1 MQYKP
6 PYHESTS
13 QNIMAVIL
21 HSLPSESYITKI
33 EYEGPRIALYSKNP
47 SYLIQNTQ
55 VLSNM
60 VNTIKKRIVVRTDE
74 SIRKSEEECI
84 EILNKAIPKEVGIV
98 ETFFDQALGELGIFV
113 EKPSLIANAGED
125 YAIVDL
131 VEKIGWQIRIRKA
144 PQSMSIIRHINKIL
158 HDKTNE
164 RIRFYKEVGEKIFRS
179 KLNDTTEVSLITLG
193 GFAEI
198 GRSSMLLTTDES
210 KILLDCGIN
219 ILGTDSL
226 NILPR
231 FDIVGLEV
239 NEIDAIVLSHA
250 HLDHTGFLPSLFKYG
265 YQGPI
270 YCSEPTLPLMN
281 MLHKKYIDN
290 NTNGAALYSNKDI
303 DDVIMHTIPLTFGIV
318 TDISPDIKLML
329 SNSGHIL
336 GSALIHLHIGNGDHN
351 IVYTGDMKFGRTY
364 SLENAS
370 WNFPRVETMIVE
382 STYGSKEDIFPR
394 REEADVHLVDIIN
407 HTVAENGKIL
417 FPVPA
422 VGLSQELILSISMYM
437 KAGRITETTV
447 LIEKIISDSMS
458 VYEAFP
464 EYLSKEI
471 KSMLLGGE
479 ENPFRSK
486 QFLIVESQMLDNEE
500 PALILAPSSMLTSGP
515 SVDYLEQICKDPKNK
530 LILSSFQ
537 AQGTPGRLI
546 QDGSR
551 QVIINGRNIKI
562 DCQVEKI
569 EGFSTHSDYNQSIA
583 YITRLQSKLRRV
595 LVNHGERGKVQNLAS
610 SINRMFKI
618 PTQHPLV
625 QEAIKLF

>member
-47 SYLIQNTQ
+47 GYLIQNTQ
-55 VLSNM
+55 ILSNM

-84 EILNKAIPKEVGIV
+84 EILNKAIPKEVGII
-98 ETFFDQALGELGIFV
+98 EIFFDHALGEVEIFV
-113 EKPSLIANAGED
+113 EKPSLIANAGGD
-125 YAIVDL
+125 YASADL
-131 VEKIGWQIRIRKA
+131 VGKIGWQIRIRKA
-144 PQSMSIIRHINKIL
+144 TQSMSIIRHINKIL

-164 RIRFYKEVGEKIFRS
+164 RIHFYKEVGEKIFRS
-179 KLNDTTEVSLITLG
+179 KLNDITEVSLITLG

-198 GRSSMLLTTDES
+198 GRSSMLLTTNES

-219 ILGTDSL
+219 MLGVDSL
-226 NILPR
+226 SILPR
-231 FDIVGLEV
+231 FDIVGLKV

-250 HLDHTGFLPSLFKYG
+250 HLDHTGFLPALFKYG
-265 YQGPI
+265 YRGPV

-281 MLHKKYIDN
+281 LLHEKYMN
-290 NTNGAALYSNKDI
+290 NTRCTAPYSDKDL
-303 DDVIMHTIPLTFGIV
+303 DNVIAHTIPLAFGTV

-351 IVYTGDMKFGRTY
+351 IVYTGDMKFGKTY
-364 SLENAS
+364 SIENSS
-370 WNFPRVETMIVE
+370 WNFPRVETMIIE
-382 STYGSKEDIFPR
+382 STYGSKEDVFPR
-394 REEADVHLVDIIN
+394 REEADVHLIDIIN
-407 HTVAENGKIL
+407 STISENGKIL
-417 FPVPA
+417 FPVPV
-422 VGLSQELILSISMYM
+422 VGLSQELILSINMYM

-447 LIEKIISDSMS
+447 LIEKIISDFMS
-458 VYEAFP
+458 IYEAYP

-471 KSMLLGGE
+471 KHILLGGE

-486 QFLIVESQMLDNEE
+486 QFLIVESQTLDNKV
-500 PALILAPSSMLTSGP
+500 PAVIIAPSSMLTSGP
-515 SVDYLEQICKDPKNK
+515 SVGYLEQICEDPKNR

-551 QVIINGRNIKI
+551 KVIINGKNIRL
-562 DCQVEKI
+562 DCQVERI
-569 EGFSTHSDYNQSIA
+569 EGFNTHSDYNQSIA

-595 LVNHGERGKVQNLAS
+595 LVNHGERGKVQNLAT

-625 QEAIKLF
+625 QEAIKLL

>member
-84 EILNKAIPKEVGIV
+84 EILNKTIPKEVGII
-98 ETFFDQALGELGIFV
+98 EIFFDHALGEVEIFV
-113 EKPSLIANAGED
+113 EKPSLIANAGGD
-125 YAIVDL
+125 YTSADL
-131 VEKIGWQIRIRKA
+131 VGKIGWQIRIRKA
-144 PQSMSIIRHINKIL
+144 TQSMSIIRHINKIL

-265 YQGPI
+265 YQGPV

-336 GSALIHLHIGNGDHN
+336 GSALIHLHI
-351 IVYTGDMKFGRTY
+351 
-364 SLENAS
+364 
-370 WNFPRVETMIVE
+370 
-382 STYGSKEDIFPR
+382 
-394 REEADVHLVDIIN
+394 
-407 HTVAENGKIL
+407 
-417 FPVPA
+417 
-422 VGLSQELILSISMYM
+422 
-437 KAGRITETTV
+437 
-447 LIEKIISDSMS
+447 
-458 VYEAFP
+458 
-464 EYLSKEI
+464 
-471 KSMLLGGE
+471 
-479 ENPFRSK
+479 
-486 QFLIVESQMLDNEE
+486 
-500 PALILAPSSMLTSGP
+500 
-515 SVDYLEQICKDPKNK
+515 
-530 LILSSFQ
+530 
-537 AQGTPGRLI
+537 
-546 QDGSR
+546 
-551 QVIINGRNIKI
+551 
-562 DCQVEKI
+562 
-569 EGFSTHSDYNQSIA
+569 
-583 YITRLQSKLRRV
+583 
-595 LVNHGERGKVQNLAS
+595 
-610 SINRMFKI
+610 
-618 PTQHPLV
+618 
-625 QEAIKLF
+625 

>member
-47 SYLIQNTQ
+47 GYLIQNTQ
-55 VLSNM
+55 ILSNM

-84 EILNKAIPKEVGIV
+84 EILNKAIPKEVGII
-98 ETFFDQALGELGIFV
+98 EIFFDHALGEVEIFV
-113 EKPSLIANAGED
+113 EKPSLIANAGGD
-125 YAIVDL
+125 YASADL
-131 VEKIGWQIRIRKA
+131 VGKIGWQIRIRKA
-144 PQSMSIIRHINKIL
+144 TQSMSIIRHINKIL

-164 RIRFYKEVGEKIFRS
+164 RIHFYKEVGEKIFRS
-179 KLNDTTEVSLITLG
+179 KLNDITEVSLITLG

-198 GRSSMLLTTDES
+198 GRSSMLLITDES
-210 KILLDCGIN
+210 KILLDCGMN
-219 ILGTDSL
+219 MLGVDSL
-226 NILPR
+226 SILPR
-231 FDIVGLEV
+231 FDIVGLKV

-250 HLDHTGFLPSLFKYG
+250 HLDHTGFLPALFKHG
-265 YQGPI
+265 YRGPV

-281 MLHKKYIDN
+281 LLQEKYMNNIRCTAPYSDKDLDN
-290 NTNGAALYSNKDI
+290 
-303 DDVIMHTIPLTFGIV
+303 VITHTIPLVFGTV

-351 IVYTGDMKFGRTY
+351 IVYTGDMKFGKTY
-364 SLENAS
+364 SLENSS
-370 WNFPRVETMIVE
+370 WNFPRVETMIIE
-382 STYGSKEDIFPR
+382 STYGSKEDVFPR
-394 REEADVHLVDIIN
+394 REEADVHLIDIIN
-407 HTVAENGKIL
+407 NTISENGKIL
-417 FPVPA
+417 FPVPV
-422 VGLSQELILSISMYM
+422 VGLSQELILSINMYM

-458 VYEAFP
+458 IYEAYP
-464 EYLSKEI
+464 QYLSKEI
-471 KSMLLGGE
+471 KHILLEGE

-486 QFLIVESQMLDNEE
+486 QFLIVESQTLDNKV
-500 PALILAPSSMLTSGP
+500 PAVIIAPSSMLTTGP
-515 SVDYLEQICKDPKNK
+515 SVGYLEQICEDPKNR

-537 AQGTPGRLI
+537 AQGTPGKLI

-551 QVIINGRNIKI
+551 EVIINGKNIRL
-562 DCQVEKI
+562 DCQVERI
-569 EGFSTHSDYNQSIA
+569 EGFNTHSDYNQSIA

-595 LVNHGERGKVQNLAS
+595 LVNHGERGKVQNLAT

-625 QEAIKLF
+625 QEAIKLL

>member
-47 SYLIQNTQ
+47 GYLIQNTQ
-55 VLSNM
+55 ILSNM

-84 EILNKAIPKEVGIV
+84 EILNKAIPKEVGII
-98 ETFFDQALGELGIFV
+98 EIFFDHALGEVEIFV
-113 EKPSLIANAGED
+113 EKPSLIANAGGD
-125 YAIVDL
+125 YASADL
-131 VEKIGWQIRIRKA
+131 IGKIGWQIRIRKA
-144 PQSMSIIRHINKIL
+144 TQSMSIIRHINKIL

-164 RIRFYKEVGEKIFRS
+164 RIHFYKEVGEKIFRS
-179 KLNDTTEVSLITLG
+179 KLNDITEVSLVTLG

-219 ILGTDSL
+219 MLGVDSL
-226 NILPR
+226 SILPR
-231 FDIVGLEV
+231 FDIVGLKV

-250 HLDHTGFLPSLFKYG
+250 HLDHTGFLPALFKYG
-265 YQGPI
+265 YRGPV

-281 MLHKKYIDN
+281 LLHEKYMN
-290 NTNGAALYSNKDI
+290 NTRCTAPYSDKDL
-303 DDVIMHTIPLTFGIV
+303 DNVIAHTIPLAFGIV

-351 IVYTGDMKFGRTY
+351 IVYTGDMKFGKTY
-364 SLENAS
+364 SLENSS
-370 WNFPRVETMIVE
+370 WNFPRVETMIIE
-382 STYGSKEDIFPR
+382 STYGSKEDVFPR
-394 REEADVHLVDIIN
+394 REEADVHLIDIIN
-407 HTVAENGKIL
+407 STISENGKIL
-417 FPVPA
+417 FPVPV
-422 VGLSQELILSISMYM
+422 VGLSQELILSINMYM
-437 KAGRITETTV
+437 KAGRLTETTV

-458 VYEAFP
+458 IYEAYP

-471 KSMLLGGE
+471 KHILLGGE

-486 QFLIVESQMLDNEE
+486 QFLIVESQTLDNKV
-500 PALILAPSSMLTSGP
+500 PAVIIAPSSMLTSGP
-515 SVDYLEQICKDPKNK
+515 SVGYLEQICEDPKNR

-551 QVIINGRNIKI
+551 KVIINGKDIRL
-562 DCQVEKI
+562 DCQVERI
-569 EGFSTHSDYNQSIA
+569 EGFNTHSDYNQSIA

-595 LVNHGERGKVQNLAS
+595 LVNHGERGKVQNLAT

-625 QEAIKLF
+625 QEAIKLL

>member
-6 PYHESTS
+6 SYNESTS
-13 QNIMAVIL
+13 QSIMAVIL

-55 VLSNM
+55 ILSNM
-60 VNTIKKRIVVRTDE
+60 VNTIKKRIIVRTDE

-84 EILNKAIPKEVGIV
+84 EILNKAIPKEVGII
-98 ETFFDQALGELGIFV
+98 EIFFDHALGEVEIFV
-113 EKPSLIANAGED
+113 EKPSLIANASED
-125 YAIVDL
+125 YASADL
-131 VEKIGWQIRIRKA
+131 VGKTGWQIRIRKA
-144 PQSMSIIRHINKIL
+144 TQSMSVIRHINKIL

-164 RIRFYKEVGEKIFRS
+164 RIQFYKEVGEKIFRS
-179 KLNDTTEVSLITLG
+179 KLNDITEVSLITLG

-198 GRSSMLLTTDES
+198 GRSSMLLTTNES

-219 ILGTDSL
+219 TLGVDSL

-231 FDIVGLEV
+231 FDIVGLKV

-265 YQGPI
+265 YRGPV

-281 MLHKKYIDN
+281 LLHEKYMN
-290 NTNGAALYSNKDI
+290 NTHCTAFYSNKDL
-303 DDVIMHTIPLTFGIV
+303 DNVITHTIPLAFGTV
-318 TDISPDIKLML
+318 TDISPGIKLML

-336 GSALIHLHIGNGDHN
+336 GSALIHLHVGNGDHN
-351 IVYTGDMKFGRTY
+351 IVYTGDMKFGKTY
-364 SLENAS
+364 ALENSS
-370 WNFPRVETMIVE
+370 WNFPRVETMIIE
-382 STYGSKEDIFPR
+382 STYGSKEDVFPR
-394 REEADVHLVDIIN
+394 REEADMHLIDTIN
-407 HTVAENGKIL
+407 STIAENGKIL

-422 VGLSQELILSISMYM
+422 VGLSQELILSINMYM

-447 LIEKIISDSMS
+447 LIEKLISDSMS
-458 VYEAFP
+458 IYEAYP

-471 KSMLLGGE
+471 KRILLEGE

-486 QFLIVESQMLDNEE
+486 QFLIVESQTLDNEA
-500 PALILAPSSMLTSGP
+500 PAVILAPPSMLTSGP
-515 SVDYLEQICKDPKNK
+515 SVNYLEQICRDPKNK

-551 QVIINGRNIKI
+551 QVIINGKNIRL
-562 DCQVEKI
+562 DCQVERI
-569 EGFSTHSDYNQSIA
+569 EGFNTHSDYNQSIA
-583 YITRLQSKLRRV
+583 YVTRLQSKLRRV
-595 LVNHGERGKVQNLAS
+595 LVNHGERGKVQNLAT

>member
-21 HSLPSESYITKI
+21 QSLPSESHITKI

-47 SYLIQNTQ
+47 AYLIQNTQ
-55 VLSNM
+55 ILSNM

-84 EILNKAIPKEVGIV
+84 EILNKYIPKQVGII
-98 ETFFDQALGELGIFV
+98 EIFFDHALGEVEIFV
-113 EKPSLIANAGED
+113 EKPSLIANAG
-125 YAIVDL
+125 ADL
-131 VEKIGWQIRIRKA
+131 VGKIGWQIRIRKA

-164 RIRFYKEVGEKIFRS
+164 RIHFYKEVGEKIFRS
-179 KLNDTTEVSLITLG
+179 KLNDITEVSLITLG

-198 GRSSMLLTTDES
+198 GRSSMLLTTYES
-210 KILLDCGIN
+210 KVLLDCGIN
-219 ILGTDSL
+219 MLGSDSL

-231 FDIVGLEV
+231 FDIVGIEV

-250 HLDHTGFLPSLFKYG
+250 HLDHTGFLPFLFKYG
-265 YQGPI
+265 YRGPV

-281 MLHKKYIDN
+281 LLHEKYIN
-290 NTNGAALYSNKDI
+290 NTRDAAFYSNKDL
-303 DDVIMHTIPLTFGIV
+303 DNVIMHTIPLAFGTV

-364 SLENAS
+364 SLENSS
-370 WNFPRVETMIVE
+370 WNFPRVETMIIE
-382 STYGSKEDIFPR
+382 STYGSKEDVFPR
-394 REEADVHLVDIIN
+394 REEVDVRLIDVIN
-407 HTVAENGKIL
+407 STVAENGKIL
-417 FPVPA
+417 FAVPT
-422 VGLSQELILSISMYM
+422 VGLSQELILSINMYM
-437 KAGRITETTV
+437 KAGRITETPV

-458 VYEAFP
+458 IYEAYP

-471 KSMLLGGE
+471 KHILLAGE
-479 ENPFRSK
+479 ENPFKSK
-486 QFLIVESQMLDNEE
+486 QFLIVESQSFDNEM
-500 PALILAPSSMLTSGP
+500 PAIILAPSSMLTSGP
-515 SVDYLEQICKDPKNK
+515 SVGYLEQICNDPKNR

-551 QVIINGRNIKI
+551 QVTIDGKNIRI
-562 DCQVEKI
+562 DCQVKSI
-569 EGFSTHSDYNQSIA
+569 EGFNTHSDYNQSIA

-595 LVNHGERGKVQNLAS
+595 LINHGERSKVQNLAT
-610 SINRMFKI
+610 SINKMFKI

-625 QEAIKLF
+625 QEAIKLY